1 MSLSI
6 GFNVSAQHAHA
17 NLVAADRSL
26 SDSISRLSS
35 GLRISRAGDDPA
47 AMVLANNLRHH
58 LSGITQASQNSEEG
72 VTMVQTAEGS
82 MDQISALLS
91 RMRTLAVQAAN
102 DGIQDVTSRQALQD
116 ELDAAVA
123 SITRTADSAS
133 FGSKKLLQGAL
144 ADNTLAV
151 PAQALFS
158 ASTQNAA
165 QLPGGILAGSPLTA
179 TVAAPG
185 ITLARSTY
193 QTTLTT
199 NGVTP
204 AAATAP
210 LQGLIQNGQPLT
222 GIAGGTVTI
231 AGALGSRTLTLPANA
246 TINDFLA
253 QVNAFS
259 AQIGA
264 KAAYDAGT
272 GALTVESTSS
282 GAQTFTIS
290 SSDMTGAGIGLLD
303 SDTTGPTNT
312 FLTAAAAQTIDLA
325 YTDAAG
331 TVRSLTLTQDGTSP
345 GGLTFTN
352 LAGGPEAAP
361 PYTAFAPGAFS
372 WTVRDT
378 SGGAVGSVTTVPAGS
393 YGATRTG
400 TTFIQT
406 GALAN
411 QTTTIDIPDMRAA
424 ALGHSAGLAGSN
436 LGSLQ
441 DLSNGHTLLVGDATR
456 ALQVIDAAI
465 NEVSSAR
472 GRLGAVQ
479 ANGLE
484 TTLSTLQSSI
494 TNLTAA
500 ESSLRDVDFAAES
513 ANYARNN
520 IIYQAATAML
530 AQANQIPQTV
540 LKMLNNG

>member
-1 MSLSI
+1 MTLSI

-17 NLVAADRSL
+17 NLVAADNAL
-26 SDSISRLSS
+26 STSISRLSS
-35 GLRISRAGDDPA
+35 GLRITRAGDDPA
-47 AMVLANNLRHH
+47 AMVLANNLRHN

-72 VTMVQTAEGS
+72 VTMLQTAEGS
-82 MDQISALLS
+82 MDQISSLLT

-102 DGIQDVTSRQALQD
+102 SGVQDSSSLQALQD

-133 FGSKKLLQGAL
+133 FGSKKLLQGGL
-144 ADNTLAV
+144 ADNALAV

-165 QLPGGILAGSPLTA
+165 QLPGGIRAGSALTA

-185 ITLARSTY
+185 ITLARSSY

-199 NGVTP
+199 DGVTP
-204 AAATAP
+204 AAGTAP
-210 LQGLIQNGQPLT
+210 LLGLIQNGQPLT
-222 GIAGGTVTI
+222 AIAGGTVTI

-264 KAAYDAGT
+264 KAAYDAST

-303 SDTTGPTNT
+303 SDSTGPTNA
-312 FLTAAAAQTIDLA
+312 FLAAAAPQTMQLA

-331 TVRSLTLTQDGTSP
+331 TARTVTLTQDGTSP
-345 GGLTFTN
+345 GGMTFSN

-361 PYTAFAPGAFS
+361 PYTAFAPGAFT
-372 WTVRDT
+372 WTAKDT
-378 SGGAVGSVTTVPAGS
+378 SGGTVGSATTVPAGS

-424 ALGHSAGLAGSN
+424 ALGHTAGLAGGN

-441 DLSNGHTLLVGDATR
+441 DLTTGQTLLTGDATK
-456 ALQVIDAAI
+456 ALTVIDAAI
-465 NEVSSAR
+465 SEVSAAR

-479 ANGLE
+479 SNGLE
-484 TTLSTLQSSI
+484 STLSTLQSSI
-494 TNLTAA
+494 TNLTSA
-500 ESSLRDVDFAAES
+500 ESNLRDVDFAAES
-513 ANYARNN
+513 ATYARNN

-540 LKMLNNG
+540 LKMLNG